1 MCRPPETRGPSG
13 LAATR
18 YTNARSR
25 GERGPNQAT
34 AAGLD
39 SRRLGAGS
47 DTLSGVR
54 RIALFAVLLAA
65 AATVEAQDERPNV
78 LLVLADDLNADIGAY
93 GHPLVVTPHM
103 DRLAERGVRFLKAY
117 SQYPVCNPSRSSL
130 LTGLYPEQ
138 TGVLSNADNF
148 RDRLPDTPTLPQW
161 FRRHGYYVA
170 RVGKVFHYGVP
181 GQIGTD
187 GEDDPASWDEV
198 VNPIGIDK
206 EVEDHI
212 HSLVPGS
219 FGGTLSWLRL
229 DSADE
234 DHTDGIGATRAIA
247 LLEEHHPERTGRPF
261 FLAVGFYRP
270 HTPFVAPA
278 HHFERYPR
286 AAIEPVRM
294 REGDRDD
301 IPLAAL
307 ADRPHQLELTDAQ
320 RREIIQAYYAS
331 ISHVD
336 AQVGRL
342 LGALARLRL
351 DDSTIVVLSSDH
363 GYHLGAHGLWQ
374 KGDLFEGSARVPLIV
389 ARPLEVSAGRS
400 ADAVVELVDLYP
412 TLTDLCRLPSP
423 GHLVGAS
430 LRPLLEDPKA
440 SLRETALTVARSRAG
455 WIHED
460 MRGLDILGR
469 SIRTS
474 RYRYTEWDGGRH
486 GVELYDYRAD
496 PGEYTNLAGRPG
508 SATVEGKLRNRLR
521 KRESSLAHDP

>member
-1 MCRPPETRGPSG
+1 
-13 LAATR
+13 
-18 YTNARSR
+18 
-25 GERGPNQAT
+25 
-34 AAGLD
+34 
-39 SRRLGAGS
+39 
-47 DTLSGVR
+47 VR
-54 RIALFAVLLAA
+54 RVALATVLLVAA
-65 AATVEAQDERPNV
+65 SIAGAQDERPSV
-78 LLVLADDLNADIGAY
+78 LLILADDLNTDIGAY

-103 DRLAERGVRFLKAY
+103 DRLAERGVRFLRAY
-117 SQYPVCNPSRSSL
+117 SQYPVCNPSRSSF

-138 TGVLSNADNF
+138 TGVLTNADRF
-148 RDRLPDTPTLPQW
+148 RDRLPETPTLPQW
-161 FRRHGYYVA
+161 FRKHGYFVA

-181 GQIGTD
+181 GQIGTS

-206 EVEDHI
+206 EVEDRI
-212 HSLVPGS
+212 HSLEPGK

-229 DSADE
+229 DSVDE
-234 DHTDGIGATRAIA
+234 DHTDGIGATRAIE
-247 LLEEHHPERTGRPF
+247 LLEEHHPDRTGRPF

-278 HHFERYPR
+278 RHFDRYPR
-286 AAIEPVRM
+286 AAIQPVWM

-342 LGALARLRL
+342 LDALARLKL
-351 DDSTIVVLSSDH
+351 DGRTIVVLSSDH

-374 KGDLFEGSARVPLIV
+374 KGDLFEGSARVPLV
-389 ARPLEVSAGRS
+389 FARPSEASAGRT
-400 ADAVVELVDLYP
+400 ADAVVELTDLYP
-412 TLTDLCRLPSP
+412 TLVDLCGLPAP
-423 GHLVGAS
+423 GHLVGTS
-430 LRPLLEDPKA
+430 LRPVLDDPTT
-440 SLRETALTVARSRAG
+440 SVRETALTVAWSRAG
-455 WIHED
+455 WVHED
-460 MRGLDILGR
+460 LRGLHILGR

-486 GVELYDYRAD
+486 GVELYDYEAD
-496 PGEYTNLAGRPG
+496 PDEYTNLAGRLE
-508 SATVEGKLRNRLR
+508 AADVERELEGLLRE
-521 KRESSLAHDP
+521 RESFLGNDP